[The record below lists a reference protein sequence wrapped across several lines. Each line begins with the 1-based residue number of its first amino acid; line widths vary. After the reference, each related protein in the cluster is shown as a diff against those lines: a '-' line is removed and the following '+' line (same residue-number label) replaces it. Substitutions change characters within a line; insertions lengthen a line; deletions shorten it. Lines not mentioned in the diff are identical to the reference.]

1 MCYYLSPLVVT
12 ILYRRGLLTGQ
23 DGPAYLMKVVSI
35 AVGIYYLA
43 HFTRGILTLL
53 LLPSSFYQRYIYT
66 FSITQLIFVRYT
78 YSCHHT
84 IIVTTLSL
92 SPLYHCH
99 HSIIV
104 TTLLLSPLYHCHHSV
119 IVITLSLSLLYH
131 CHHSLIVTTLLLAPL
146 YNFYYSILQV
156 LVECQMLPIK
166 FLLPIYDKFKMAP
179 CRQPLF
185 LNMTLASHIG
195 LLTIHSRTK
204 GNEYTL

>member
-53 LLPSSFYQRYIYT
+53 LLPSLSLWCILTLVTTLSLSPLYY
-66 FSITQLIFVRYT
+66 
-78 YSCHHT
+78 CHHS

-92 SPLYHCH
+92 SPFYHCH

-104 TTLLLSPLYHCHHSV
+104 ITLSLSSFYHCHHSV

-146 YNFYYSILQV
+146 YNFYYSIL
-156 LVECQMLPIK
+156 
-166 FLLPIYDKFKMAP
+166 
-179 CRQPLF
+179 
-185 LNMTLASHIG
+185 
-195 LLTIHSRTK
+195 
-204 GNEYTL
+204 